1 MPIKFDLESLRTK
14 YNCKNYFETGLYDPR
29 KEVSSKT
36 ALKCNFGKVFSI
48 EIREDWVNL
57 GREVF
62 KEEIESGRY
71 TLYLDDST
79 NMEQYLSNTNDFDER
94 TIFFLDAHV
103 DNSSIKNF
111 KRRCPLFE
119 ELSSIK
125 GLNRKDHI
133 ILVDDLRIIKNAY
146 PWGETGFGKID
157 FLQQIKELILTIN
170 PEYKFDTLDGH
181 VKDDVLVAYV
191 E

>member
-62 KEEIESGRY
+62 KEEIG
-71 TLYLDDST
+71 
-79 NMEQYLSNTNDFDER
+79 
-94 TIFFLDAHV
+94 
-103 DNSSIKNF
+103 
-111 KRRCPLFE
+111 
-119 ELSSIK
+119 
-125 GLNRKDHI
+125 
-133 ILVDDLRIIKNAY
+133 
-146 PWGETGFGKID
+146 
-157 FLQQIKELILTIN
+157 
-170 PEYKFDTLDGH
+170 
-181 VKDDVLVAYV
+181 
-191 E
+191 

>member
-181 VKDDVLVAYV
+181 VKDDVLLAYI
-191 E
+191 